1 MVRSMMRA
9 GGPRLFGVT
18 EQGTVAVL
26 ANHAIDFDVPARAD
40 EVAAARHAVVDHLH
54 SRGVSSVVID
64 DLELVTSELVTNA
77 IVHPRRAGRSTV
89 VHVHVDVSHE
99 VILTVANVGTATAI
113 PPVDAWLPAAPAAL
127 SGRGL
132 GIVRRLCDEVAV
144 EQRGDFAV
152 VICRRHLPDGGAMP

>member
-1 MVRSMMRA
+1 MRSA
-9 GGPRLFGVT
+9 GGHRSLAPT

-26 ANHAIDFDVPARAD
+26 ANQAIDFDLPARAE
-40 EVAAARHAVVDHLH
+40 EVAAARHAVVSHLAG
-54 SRGVSSVVID
+54 RGVSSTVID

-77 IVHPRRAGRSTV
+77 IVHPPPMARGDV
-89 VHVHVDVSHE
+89 VQVHVAVTGE
-99 VILTVANVGTATAI
+99 VRLAVANVGSAAAI
-113 PPVDAWLPAAPAAL
+113 PPVEAWVPAAPGAL

-144 EQRGDFAV
+144 EQRGELTV